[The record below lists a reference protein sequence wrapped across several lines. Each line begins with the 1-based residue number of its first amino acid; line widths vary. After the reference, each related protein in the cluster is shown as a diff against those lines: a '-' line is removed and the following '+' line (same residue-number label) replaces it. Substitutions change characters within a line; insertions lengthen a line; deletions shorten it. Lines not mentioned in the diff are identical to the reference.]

1 MGRALFPVKSNFLSK
16 IRFNGG
22 ISDCQLCV
30 TPKPDHSYD
39 YIHPL
44 KGTLNKRV
52 VLGFCVSWPH
62 LVSHHQ
68 VIFYLSAL
76 GCSST
81 VM

>member
-16 IRFNGG
+16 IRFNGE

-52 VLGFCVSWPH
+52 VLGSV
-62 LVSHHQ
+62 
-68 VIFYLSAL
+68 
-76 GCSST
+76 
-81 VM
+81 